1 MTQKFVNELDL
12 IKMHHCA
19 MPALELCLL
28 YTNPLGQEKVSK
40 FIFTA
45 WVAVSLHSKS

>member
-1 MTQKFVNELDL
+1 MTQKFVNEIDI
-12 IKMHHCA
+12 IKMHYCA

-45 WVAVSLHSKS
+45 WVAVSLPF